1 MQRQE
6 DAQMRVRRTKMRE
19 HGNEDERE
27 RRDEDEGTK
36 GRQKLSRFALAY
48 ESAGFWGCS
57 RRPPKEVVSPSESG
71 LSSLKLIRLD
81 TKHRTIV

>member
-27 RRDEDEGTK
+27 RRDEDEGKTGRRDEGKTRRREDRTK
-36 GRQKLSRFALAY
+36 G
-48 ESAGFWGCS
+48 
-57 RRPPKEVVSPSESG
+57 
-71 LSSLKLIRLD
+71 
-81 TKHRTIV
+81 